1 MRRLGVDLSEA
12 RLQQELFNM
21 GIDASYSS
29 LTQADKALL
38 RYRAIIEQTT
48 NAQGDMARTINQPAN
63 SLRVLQAQLQLA
75 SRAIGSLFI
84 PALEAILPPAI
95 AVVQVITEVINALAA
110 LVGFEM
116 PEFTIP
122 DSTGYGEIASGL
134 DSIGD
139 AAEGAAKEMN
149 YLIGG
154 FDELNV
160 MDKNAGS
167 AAGGSSVGNILGG
180 IELPEYDMF
189 KDYVGNQVDQ
199 IVDKI
204 REFVDSVGTLLSPL
218 ANLFKLILDPLIQ
231 SKSLLKGL
239 ATAFA
244 ITFAGAWLSKA
255 VKSFTSVNKVLTP
268 FTSLMG
274 LIGTI
279 FKSDLPLTQKFA
291 NSINLLATNFRDF
304 LQTLDPIAKAG
315 VTIGALAG
323 EFVAVSDA
331 VEQFYLGNISLVSA
345 VGQST
350 VAFGLAAAA
359 LTALYGPVGLA
370 TAAITGLVAI
380 LVGAYDAQ
388 TQLNSAV
395 TESLLYNNGGVAIQE
410 VADAY
415 VNYTNNIVNS
425 LSFIHEQS
433 AAFQENEAS
442 IKGIV
447 DQINVWQQEMSTD
460 SSKIVE
466 NTTKIMSSFDE
477 LQATITSNLQI
488 AQDAL
493 LTFGQINEQTFSDA
507 GVSLTEYT
515 NQVNEATQLSIEGY
529 ESMFSELS
537 ELAKLQ
543 QSDPYNI
550 SYQNQYNEKLG
561 ELFDILGYN
570 LTASTDLREKLNF
583 SGIDFTSL
591 DDLEVALG
599 DVTTATSDT
608 ITELQSSREELLL
621 FADEISKFRPELG
634 EGIKEKINSVFDWT
648 VADIQVQS
656 QATIDWLKGE
666 YNRMVSEAAGGITI
680 SQEDADSAMTNL
692 LLGIG
697 SGNAS
702 DDAKVLASIKIN
714 SYMVEGVDKAF
725 VDAQETLNGIFK
737 DSANSSVNAYAEEIK
752 SEKNYNSFKGIGEYL
767 NEGVVAGMTEAG
779 IDGSQDYVNS
789 FVDSLKNFFG
799 IHSPSTVMKDE
810 VGLYLAQGMIE
821 GMTEQINV
829 GISSVVESLNIA
841 VSTMIAPLFSYEK
854 WVTIFQNVNNAAKTK
869 TNEAV
874 NQWKITMNTWIT
886 VDVKNMFMEEV
897 WLEHY
902 SGMESAFTKTTESIM
917 EDFTRFS
924 KEFTNSF
931 YRLIS
936 DLQDYADRHPIIIEV
951 RTVNV
956 GGYGDSDEGNVSSR
970 SLRSIPAMASGGV
983 LTSPSLIMAGEYSGA
998 KNNPEIVAPQN
1009 IMRET
1014 VEEANVSVVSALYE
1028 LIEIAQQIAS
1038 KDTTIELDGDEVGRS
1053 LDKTAR
1059 SRGYN
1064 LGVEY

>member
-1 MRRLGVDLSEA
+1 
-12 RLQQELFNM
+12 M

-95 AVVQVITEVINALAA
+95 AVVQVITEIINALAA

-116 PEFTIP
+116 PEFVVP
-122 DSTGYGEIASGL
+122 DSSGYGEIASGL
-134 DSIGD
+134 DSIG
-139 AAEGAAKEMN
+139 ASAEGAAKEMN

-189 KDYVGNQVDQ
+189 KDYVGNQVDE

-204 REFVDSVGTLLSPL
+204 RDFVDSVATLLNPL
-218 ANLFKLILDPLIQ
+218 ISLFKLILNPLIQ

-244 ITFAGAWLSKA
+244 ITFAGAWLNKA
-255 VKSFTSVNKVLTP
+255 IKSFTSMNKVLSP

-274 LIGTI
+274 LVGTI
-279 FKSDLPLTQKFA
+279 FKSDLPLAQKFA
-291 NSINLLATNFRDF
+291 NAINLLATNFIDF
-304 LQTLDPIAKAG
+304 MQSLDPLVKMG

-359 LTALYGPVGLA
+359 LTAMYGPIGLVA
-370 TAAITGLVAI
+370 AAITGLTAI
-380 LVGAYDAQ
+380 LVGAYEAQ
-388 TQLNSAV
+388 VQLNSAV

-460 SSKIVE
+460 STKIVE
-466 NTTKIMSSFDE
+466 NTTKIMSSFEE

-493 LTFGQINEQTFSDA
+493 ITFGQINEQTFSDA

-515 NQVNEATQLSIEGY
+515 DQVNEATQLSIEGY
-529 ESMFSELS
+529 EGMFSELT

-550 SYQNQYNEKLG
+550 SYQNQYNEKMG

-570 LTASTDLREKLNF
+570 LTASTDLREKLNL

-591 DDLEVALG
+591 DSLESALS

-608 ITELQSSREELLL
+608 ITELQGSREELLM
-621 FADEISKFRPELG
+621 FADEISKFSPELG
-634 EGIKEKINSVFDWT
+634 EGIKGKINSVFDWT

-666 YNRMVSEAAGGITI
+666 YNRMVSEAAGGITV
-680 SQEDADSAMTNL
+680 SQEDSDAAMTRL
-692 LLGIG
+692 LMGLG

-702 DDAKVLASIKIN
+702 DDAKVLASIKVN

-725 VDAQETLNGIFK
+725 DDAQETLDGIFK
-737 DSANSSVNAYAEEIK
+737 DSATSSVNAYAEQIK
-752 SEKNYNSFKGIGEYL
+752 SEQNYDTFSTIGQYL
-767 NEGVVAGMTEAG
+767 SEGVTEGMKEAG
-779 IDGSQDYVNS
+779 IDGTKDYVTS
-789 FVDSLKNFFG
+789 FTDSLKSLFG

-810 VGLYLAQGMIE
+810 IGVYLAQGMIE
-821 GMTEQINV
+821 GMKEQFNS
-829 GISSVVESLNIA
+829 GITQVAESLN
-841 VSTMIAPLFSYEK
+841 VSIQSYIAPLFSYDK
-854 WVTIFQNVNNAAKTK
+854 WVLIFQNVNNAAKTK
-869 TNEAV
+869 TTEAINE
-874 NQWKITMNTWIT
+874 WKKSTDSWIN
-886 VDVKNMFMEEV
+886 VDVKNLFSEAN
-897 WLEHY
+897 WLNHY
-902 SGMESAFTKTTESIM
+902 EGIKTAFSKTTEEVM
-917 EDFTRFS
+917 ENFKKFGE
-924 KEFTNSF
+924 EFTDSF
-931 YRLIS
+931 KRLIS
-936 DLQDYADRHPIIIEV
+936 DLQDYADRNPIIIEV
-951 RTVNV
+951 RTVRV
-956 GGYGDSDEGNVSSR
+956 GGYGDSDEGEVSSR
-970 SLRSIPAMASGGV
+970 SRTIPALASGGV
-983 LTSPSLIMAGEYSGA
+983 LTAPSLIMAGEYSGA